1 MADGTTR
8 LKLLVAEDH
17 VLVRE
22 GLKRLIDDQPDMK
35 VVAAAEDGVRAVRVA
50 QDLVPD
56 VALVDVSMPGLD
68 GMQVTEMITASCPA

>member
-1 MADGTTR
+1 MCC
-8 LKLLVAEDH
+8 
-17 VLVRE
+17 VRE

-50 QDLVPD
+50 QDPVPD

-68 GMQVTEMITASCPA
+68 GMQVTQMITASCPA